1 MEGLTQ
7 PPVSPE
13 RDGGEGFVLTQPPC
27 VDEAGADAPPRIAF
41 VLRPTAAAAAASTE
55 RWSWWPSRRSSSA
68 ASRRRT
74 SFVDMERTATT
85 TLRPFV
91 SASHATLR
99 VALEDGMDVAYVATH
114 TMSDGK
120 TAAGL
125 WLGGERLAAGQERRI
140 AVGATLR
147 FGTLKDEASMLYDNS
162 LGGCVGLVFGQFSE
176 ASKDVSSLLA
186 DVATALS
193 ESRWISMGCAC
204 PDQAK
209 ALLSNELHR
218 EWGTTA
224 AKYRARYLIS
234 GLKFVD
240 GTWTSKA
247 RALSHRLEDDAR
259 RLADRAAL
267 ATLTTNLRCDG

>member
-1 MEGLTQ
+1 MDKRA
-7 PPVSPE
+7 SY
-13 RDGGEGFVLTQPPC
+13 
-27 VDEAGADAPPRIAF
+27 VDNEYKA
-41 VLRPTAAAAAASTE
+41 
-55 RWSWWPSRRSSSA
+55 
-68 ASRRRT
+68 
-74 SFVDMERTATT
+74 
-85 TLRPFV
+85 
-91 SASHATLR
+91 HAKQI
-99 VALEDGMDVAYVATH
+99 DVEINGV
-114 TMSDGK
+114 SDGPM
-120 TAAGL
+120 
-125 WLGGERLAAGQERRI
+125 
-140 AVGATLR
+140 LR
-147 FGTLKDEASMLYDNS
+147 ALSS

-176 ASKDVSSLLA
+176 ASKYVSSLLA

-193 ESRWISMGCAC
+193 ESRWIPMGCAC

-267 ATLTTNLRCDG
+267 ATLTTNLRRDG